1 MLNVMSALG
10 LLLLM
15 PGPTNTLLLRSGVL
29 SGFRRAWTLS
39 LLECLAYLLQISFW
53 GYLLSHMGASAPW
66 CLKVMQFVSI
76 CYLAKTSYC
85 LWREPTAGL
94 PAIPGARVSRR
105 QFFLL
110 TLINPKG
117 LLVVSFIVPV
127 QTFADTALYGQFVM
141 QFTAVVIPVGCA
153 WVLFGAR
160 IKRSGHAWLTPQ
172 KINRT
177 ASVVI
182 SCFALAILFKLADA
196 LIRTGPAL

>member
-53 GYLLSHMGASAPW
+53 GYALSHIGANAPW

-76 CYLAKTSYC
+76 CYLVKTSYG
-85 LWREPTAGL
+85 LWREPAVDL
-94 PAIPGARVSRR
+94 SLLPGARVSRWH
-105 QFFLL
+105 FFLL

-127 QTFADTALYGQFVM
+127 QTFADLALYGQFVM

-172 KINRT
+172 NINRT

>member
-66 CLKVMQFVSI
+66 SLKVMQFVSI

-94 PAIPGARVSRR
+94 PAMPGARVSRR

-172 KINRT
+172 NINRT

>member
-29 SGFRRAWTLS
+29 SGFKRAWTLS

-172 KINRT
+172 NINRT

>member
-29 SGFRRAWTLS
+29 SGFRPAWPLS

-53 GYLLSHMGASAPW
+53 GYLLSHIGDSAPW
-66 CLKVMQFVSI
+66 CLKWVQLASVA
-76 CYLAKTSYC
+76 YLIKTSYR
-85 LWREPTAGL
+85 LWRHPDNPRNPL
-94 PAIPGARVSRR
+94 PEARVSRLH
-105 QFFLL
+105 FFLL

-127 QTFADTALYGQFVM
+127 QTFADITLYLHFVAQFS
-141 QFTAVVIPVGCA
+141 AVVIPVGCT

-160 IKRSGHAWLTPQ
+160 IRRSGHAWLTPLN
-172 KINRT
+172 INRT

-182 SCFALAILFKLADA
+182 GCFAVAILSRLADSLINTGAA
-196 LIRTGPAL
+196 L

>member
-85 LWREPTAGL
+85 LWREPTVGL

-172 KINRT
+172 NINRT

>member
-1 MLNVMSALG
+1 MLSVMSALG

-94 PAIPGARVSRR
+94 PAMPGARVSRR

-172 KINRT
+172 NINRT

>member
-53 GYLLSHMGASAPW
+53 GYLLSHIGASAPW

-94 PAIPGARVSRR
+94 PAMPGARVSRR

-127 QTFADTALYGQFVM
+127 QTFADTTLYGQFVM

-172 KINRT
+172 NINRT